1 MKSSSINDFNNSR
14 PGLLGGIFRNRG
26 LLKTSKVVKFLHK
39 ARSFKED
46 DSFMTDSSDEATF
59 VKQ

>member
-1 MKSSSINDFNNSR
+1 MDMQSKAQSQ
-14 PGLLGGIFRNRG
+14 LGGIFRNRG
-26 LLKTSKVVKFLHK
+26 GLLSRTNKVVKFLHK

-59 VKQ
+59 VKH